1 MIDGVF
7 KRSTFE
13 LVPVDEEGEHY
24 KSLIESRKKYLQ
36 ELELEHDTLKMKNFE
51 LLDENYSLT
60 KNKEDALEILSE
72 AKKISALLSV
82 SCF

>member
-1 MIDGVF
+1 M
-7 KRSTFE
+7 
-13 LVPVDEEGEHY
+13 DEEGDHY